1 MLLEE
6 LTGIRASIVKKY
18 ASLEL
23 IKAVVALRSVK
34 EACEIEEIDLAC
46 NIGYEMHTAA
56 MRLCKPGVKEQYIG
70 RHRFFLWKHDFV
82 CHYPD
87 SAW

>member
-56 MRLCKPGVKEQYIG
+56 MRLCKPGVKNNILPEYWTAS
-70 RHRFFLWKHDFV
+70 LLLME
-82 CHYPD
+82 
-87 SAW
+87 A

>member
-1 MLLEE
+1 MMLLEE

-34 EACEIEEIDLAC
+34 RSL
-46 NIGYEMHTAA
+46 
-56 MRLCKPGVKEQYIG
+56 
-70 RHRFFLWKHDFV
+70 
-82 CHYPD
+82 
-87 SAW
+87 

>member
-1 MLLEE
+1 M
-6 LTGIRASIVKKY
+6 
-18 ASLEL
+18 

-56 MRLCKPGVKEQYIG
+56 I
-70 RHRFFLWKHDFV
+70 FV
-82 CHYPD
+82 VVLPYPKRKLLT
-87 SAW
+87 